1 MAARIGPTVCELE
14 GPMPIVN
21 SSVTLTAAI
30 LSSLRGVPTGMAESV
45 KIVPIVTAFASSSAL
60 AMH

>member
-1 MAARIGPTVCELE
+1 
-14 GPMPIVN
+14 MPIVK

-45 KIVPIVTAFASSSAL
+45 KIVPFVTAFANA
-60 AMH
+60 